1 MSSLKSNTIRIN
13 LSNIMVFVSE
23 KSIHF
28 EREDL
33 SDSLL
38 YMWLFHS
45 FSVESV

>member
-1 MSSLKSNTIRIN
+1 
-13 LSNIMVFVSE
+13 MVFVSE

-45 FSVESV
+45 FSVESVWENYLKKYFVKPFC